1 MCVSVG
7 QPMLIHF
14 LRAIATSMVIV
25 VTVQVEAQE
34 EDPLAL
40 QRARSLML
48 ENVGYFLD
56 GAVEVD
62 MEEGV
67 VDWSMTER
75 QVKQKM
81 ERIVLDVQSLQSLE
95 SLKSFR
101 NFSSEVQVLIAEV
114 STLTYRDL
122 RRWRMAEGLSDA
134 EQWYVLVQSSLEEL
148 KMQVAMELNLHF
160 NAVLYHELDRAV
172 TDWRNSNIESEDW
185 REVDPE
191 ALLPPI
197 DWVASDVTRALLSG
211 EDGSSWDDVQGSGET
226 SESMQWW
233 MDRVLDMLENQDRRL
248 SLLEGQ
254 DVIER
259 DPERFKPIS
268 MDPRLQNLHLPASLD
283 IRFVSGSHALGL
295 NSQMQLNEI
304 MEILGRYPQIRVVCT
319 GHADASGDRA
329 PNYQLSKRRAQAV
342 RSYLLQSG
350 VTNDR
355 VLLNFF
361 GEERG
366 RQSGSEDRRVE
377 VTFYVE

>member
-1 MCVSVG
+1 
-7 QPMLIHF
+7 
-14 LRAIATSMVIV
+14 MVIV
-25 VTVQVEAQE
+25 VTMQVEAQE

-62 MEEGV
+62 MEEGEV
-67 VDWSMTER
+67 GWSMTER

-101 NFSSEVQVLIAEV
+101 SFSSEVQVLIAEV

-172 TDWRNSNIESEDW
+172 TDWRNSNRESEDW

-211 EDGSSWDDVQGSGET
+211 EDGSSWDNVQGSGET

-233 MDRVLDMLENQDRRL
+233 MERVLDMLENQDRRL
-248 SLLEGQ
+248 SLL
-254 DVIER
+254 
-259 DPERFKPIS
+259 
-268 MDPRLQNLHLPASLD
+268 
-283 IRFVSGSHALGL
+283 
-295 NSQMQLNEI
+295 
-304 MEILGRYPQIRVVCT
+304 
-319 GHADASGDRA
+319 
-329 PNYQLSKRRAQAV
+329 
-342 RSYLLQSG
+342 
-350 VTNDR
+350 
-355 VLLNFF
+355 
-361 GEERG
+361 
-366 RQSGSEDRRVE
+366 
-377 VTFYVE
+377 

>member
-1 MCVSVG
+1 
-7 QPMLIHF
+7 MLIHF

-25 VTVQVEAQE
+25 VTMQVEAQE

-62 MEEGV
+62 MEEGE

-101 NFSSEVQVLIAEV
+101 SFSSEVQVLIAEV

-172 TDWRNSNIESEDW
+172 TDWRNSNRESEDW

-211 EDGSSWDDVQGSGET
+211 EDGSSWDKVQGAGET

-233 MDRVLDMLENQDRRL
+233 MERVLDMLENQDRRL

-268 MDPRLQNLHLPASLD
+268 MDPRLQNLHLPESLD
-283 IRFVSGSHALGL
+283 IRFFSGSHALGL

-350 VTNDR
+350 VTNER